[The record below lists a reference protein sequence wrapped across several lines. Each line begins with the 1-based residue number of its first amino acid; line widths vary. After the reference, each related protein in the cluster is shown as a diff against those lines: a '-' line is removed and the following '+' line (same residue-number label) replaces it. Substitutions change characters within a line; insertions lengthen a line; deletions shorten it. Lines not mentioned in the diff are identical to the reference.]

1 MVVQKGVTGMGY
13 KIGFAIGKEN
23 EEKQEDEVKMERLP
37 GEKKTVKKSVVQVKF
52 DGYGRALAYY
62 NDSFDLQVG
71 DLVFVD
77 GKLCGKQG
85 VVTEVNYNFKIKLSE
100 YQKVVSV
107 ADTEVKGNLYFAGS
121 HFVAFEKSVL
131 PREKVKAWFMPP
143 ENEEEYVSGTD
154 DTSFF
159 LENLQEMNV
168 RQPIAERGH
177 EYYRQ
182 NRVRYICIDGT
193 EGYAVVEGENHYE
206 VEFTYDQGEIS
217 GLTCNCLCSYT
228 CKHEVATML
237 QLKETLGYITEKYEA
252 EYEESGYFAAICKT
266 TLFRYAMD
274 GEKKGCLRL
283 GE

>member
-13 KIGFAIGKEN
+13 KIGFVFGKEN

-131 PREKVKAWFMPP
+131 PREKVKDWFMPP
-143 ENEEEYVSGTD
+143 EMRKSM
-154 DTSFF
+154 F
-159 LENLQEMNV
+159 
-168 RQPIAERGH
+168 RGLMTLH
-177 EYYRQ
+177 FSLR
-182 NRVRYICIDGT
+182 ICR
-193 EGYAVVEGENHYE
+193 
-206 VEFTYDQGEIS
+206 
-217 GLTCNCLCSYT
+217 
-228 CKHEVATML
+228 K
-237 QLKETLGYITEKYEA
+237 
-252 EYEESGYFAAICKT
+252 
-266 TLFRYAMD
+266 
-274 GEKKGCLRL
+274 
-283 GE
+283 